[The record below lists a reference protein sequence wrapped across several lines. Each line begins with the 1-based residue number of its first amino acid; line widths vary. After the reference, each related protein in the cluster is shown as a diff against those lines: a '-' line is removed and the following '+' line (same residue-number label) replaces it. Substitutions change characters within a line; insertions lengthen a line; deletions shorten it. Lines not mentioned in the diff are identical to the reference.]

1 MECKENFKSEKDEI
15 LDHVWNLFNFLD
27 DKDYEPFV
35 DSVLYFV
42 NTHGFDIG
50 VLPDRLHDLVDQR
63 IKEDFFMG

>member
-1 MECKENFKSEKDEI
+1 
-15 LDHVWNLFNFLD
+15 LFNFLD

-50 VLPDRLHDLVDQR
+50 VLPDGLHDLVEQR
-63 IKEDFFMG
+63 VKEDFFMG